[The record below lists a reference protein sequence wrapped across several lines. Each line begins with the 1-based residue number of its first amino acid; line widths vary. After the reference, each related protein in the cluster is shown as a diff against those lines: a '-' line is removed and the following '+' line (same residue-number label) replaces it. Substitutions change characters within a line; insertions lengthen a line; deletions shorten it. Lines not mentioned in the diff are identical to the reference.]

1 MGSTPVNLHTL
12 LTDWAGG
19 PFAIGAAVVVVL
31 VAVWYLRAAHQLR
44 ARGRDWSWSRTA
56 SFLGGLVCVE
66 LALGS
71 SVASLA
77 QSRFTAHVAQH
88 LLLMIAAPPL
98 GALGA
103 PLTLL
108 LQTARRPLKTFV
120 LSVLH
125 SRVFAVVSHP
135 IVVFFLYYISMF
147 AFFLTGAI
155 GYAMEHMWL
164 MDLINLGFLG
174 GATLFWWPMVGLD
187 PIPRWQLSPGFKL
200 INLLVGIP
208 FESFLGIALLMQS
221 SPAAPMY
228 TLSSTHT
235 GGGVLWA
242 FSEVATM
249 VAVLPVFGQWTR
261 ADARLAKRIDAR
273 LDAGLSIQPPPME
286 GHGLAATMKV
296 LRRG

>member
-1 MGSTPVNLHTL
+1 MRGMGSTPVNFHTL

-31 VAVWYLRAAHQLR
+31 VAVWYLRAAQHLR
-44 ARGRDWSWSRTA
+44 ARGRPWSRSRTA
-56 SFLGGLVCVE
+56 SFLGGLLCVE

-174 GATLFWWPMVGLD
+174 GATLFWWPMVGQD
-187 PIPRWQLSPGFKL
+187 PIPRWNMNPGFKM
-200 INLLVGIP
+200 INLLIGVPI
-208 FESFLGIALLMQS
+208 ESFLGVALLMKATPVAS
-221 SPAAPMY
+221 MY
-228 TLSSTHT
+228 TLASTHT

-242 FSEVATM
+242 ATEFATVVAL
-249 VAVLPVFGQWTR
+249 APIYSQWT
-261 ADARLAKRIDAR
+261 K
-273 LDAGLSIQPPPME
+273 
-286 GHGLAATMKV
+286 
-296 LRRG
+296 